1 MGRGLS
7 EQQRRV
13 LAVAYGNYQRREER
27 QREAQEDA
35 AFVGKLAAV
44 FAATRG
50 QQAPAPRP
58 TRTPPDLFHA
68 DALLALYGWRGS
80 QMNRTWRER
89 RLRIPSDTVNV
100 YHAWR
105 KRDDEK
111 VATIGRDEYN
121 VAHAS
126 TARTIARLVAR
137 GLLEQREPRRYFL
150 TDAGRALCAEL
161 DAASGTSDGEGEPL
175 CPCAG
180 ART

>member
-27 QREAQEDA
+27 HRGAQESA
-35 AFVGKLAAV
+35 AFLGKLAAI

-50 QQAPAPRP
+50 QQAPPAWPV
-58 TRTPPDLFHA
+58 RTPPDLFHS
-68 DALLALYGWRGS
+68 DALLALYGWRGG

-89 RLRIPSDTVNV
+89 RLHIPRDTVNV
-100 YHAWR
+100 YHAWE
-105 KRDDEK
+105 KRDTEK
-111 VATIGRDEYN
+111 VATISRDEYN

-137 GLLEQREPRRYFL
+137 GLLEQREPHRYFL
-150 TDAGRALCAEL
+150 TDAGLALCAEL
-161 DAASGTSDGEGEPL
+161 REVTEAEGDN
-175 CPCAG
+175 G
-180 ART
+180 